1 VSTEKNKNYWR
12 KPRRADSIE
21 ASSTQRPRRI
31 FELDLKLV
39 AAAH

>member
-1 VSTEKNKNYWR
+1 VSTEKNKKYWR

-31 FELDLKLV
+31 LELHLKLV
-39 AAAH
+39 TATH